1 LLEYMETILRL
12 INGLFTLGIFYFLF
26 RLNNKA
32 GKRFFL
38 FWSLG
43 FLLYGVNIIIRTA
56 TPLYLWDRPDP
67 VQWSAFALNMTGFL
81 LIMAG
86 IGDLVN
92 RVRRILTMTLAVP
105 LIPVMS
111 YLVSGPAFVG
121 WAFTLGPYS
130 LVALSLMYIR
140 VQYGVPLDLFIT
152 GWVVLLLINASI
164 PLRAMDPA
172 YIELFAILGKA
183 IIFVG
188 MINPTFSFL
197 VEDLKYLSTAPSGVY
212 HEGNTDHLI
221 LLRPTSTNRAREIEW
236 ISNKVKENS
245 AKSRRTVIITLYDLI
260 SPKDVRYLGLDKSE
274 LYLVRMMPGGGGD
287 VPLGDGVLT
296 IRDDLDQLDFLLT
309 DLVGYTR
316 EREIDCD
323 VILHTLST
331 LVHTQGWKR
340 VYSLFI
346 SRMPALKSS
355 GIHLYCFY
363 YPETHEDK
371 SEISKFEKLADRII
385 EI

>member
-1 LLEYMETILRL
+1 METILRL
-12 INGLFTLGIFYFLF
+12 INGLFTLGIFYFLL
-26 RLNNKA
+26 RLNHST

-38 FWSLG
+38 FWSVG
-43 FLLYGVNIIIRTA
+43 FLLYGVNIILRVI
-56 TPLYLWDRPDP
+56 TPLYVWDVPNP
-67 VQWSAFALNMTGFL
+67 IQWSAFALYMTGFL
-81 LIMAG
+81 LIMVG

-92 RVRRILTMTLAVP
+92 RVRRILTMTLVVP
-105 LIPVMS
+105 FIPILN
-111 YLVSGPAFVG
+111 YLVPGPVFVG
-121 WAFTLGPYS
+121 WAFALSPYF

-140 VQYGVPLDLFIT
+140 VKYGVPLDLFIT
-152 GWVVLLLINASI
+152 GWMVLLLINASI
-164 PLRAMDPA
+164 PLRAMDSA
-172 YIELFAILGKA
+172 YIELFATLGKA

-197 VEDLKYLSTAPSGVY
+197 VEGFKRYLSTAPSGDY
-212 HEGNTDHLI
+212 IEGDKDHI
-221 LLRPTSTNRAREIEW
+221 TLLHPTSTNRAKEIEW
-236 ISNKVKENS
+236 INNKVKENS
-245 AKSRRTVIITLYDLI
+245 AKPRRTVIITLFDLI
-260 SPKDVRYLGLDKSE
+260 SPQDIRHLGLEKGE

-287 VPLGDGVLT
+287 APQGEGVLT
-296 IRDDLDQLDFLLT
+296 IRDDLDQLDFLLK
-309 DLVGYTR
+309 DLVGYTS
-316 EREIDCD
+316 EREINCD
-323 VILHTLST
+323 IILHTLST
-331 LVHTQGWKR
+331 LIHTQGWRR